1 MHVVVARLHHCLL
14 RVMQVPGLYIVAVKP
29 IWPYI
34 VVPQRMRVPRA
45 ITLLVLPSVGRDNSL
60 KWGLGLISCPI
71 LKWTLGLYSCPILKW
86 NLGLTDGPILT
97 RLEVHRLGK
106 LGSAILRFRN
116 LTDLHTWRLD
126 EVTHLWT
133 LGLTSCPILMWN
145 LGLTSCPVPK
155 WNRGL
160 TSCPVLKWNLELTNY
175 PILKWL
181 SRVIFRERHSSV
193 LPILVLLSSEE
204 LSSED
209 VISDILRLRIDD
221 CLCFLDD
228 VEELVKV

>member
-133 LGLTSCPILMWN
+133 LGLTRCSILRRD
-145 LGLTSCPVPK
+145 LGLTSGPIVK
-155 WNRGL
+155 WTLGH
-160 TSCPVLKWNLELTNY
+160 NL
-175 PILKWL
+175 
-181 SRVIFRERHSSV
+181 
-193 LPILVLLSSEE
+193 
-204 LSSED
+204 
-209 VISDILRLRIDD
+209 
-221 CLCFLDD
+221 
-228 VEELVKV
+228 